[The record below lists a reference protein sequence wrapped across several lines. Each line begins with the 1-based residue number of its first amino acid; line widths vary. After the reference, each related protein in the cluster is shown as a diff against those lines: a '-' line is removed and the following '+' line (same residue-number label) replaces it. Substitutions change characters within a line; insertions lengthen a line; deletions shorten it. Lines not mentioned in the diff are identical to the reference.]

1 MTNILYTNGDD
12 ITLTIAGFAAYD
24 EIRHSATLPDAP
36 VRLFLSDTGSLD
48 LSAALGTVA
57 AELYTTAGPLG
68 TGSTVLV
75 MGAGD
80 DTLVSQGL
88 ADVIDGGA
96 GNDTF
101 YAADG
106 APTLRGGLG
115 DDSFTYA
122 PSFTSDPARF
132 EGGSGNDRFQLN
144 GTSTGQVT
152 LAGGLGM
159 DTLVIGD
166 STDVSTFTLLGIE
179 TVEIGFGGLIAT
191 RAQVAAFDQFTTL
204 LFPVVQIDMVDGG
217 RLDLRGALGTNALQL
232 TAMGAAIALISGN
245 QDDSLTGASGSDSLT
260 GNGGNDSLSGGAGD
274 DVVSGGTGND
284 VLSGGTGV
292 NRILGGDGD
301 DLILFAGQGD
311 ELFGGAGAD
320 VFLAGVGVSGV
331 VTVVGGSGIDAI
343 SRAQDITQWS
353 ITGVETLL
361 TNGATT
367 TATIGQ
373 LQSFGK
379 IRDTGSNIDETV
391 RLTLADGGVVSL
403 RDQVG
408 TCDLVVTTAAASTN
422 LTGGRGND
430 LLTAQGGADQLAGQE
445 GNDTLTGN
453 GGRDTLTG
461 GSGNDHMSGG
471 LDGDRLNGGT
481 GQDVLDGGVGQDQLT
496 GAAGADEF
504 ILQFGQGADRIVDF
518 EHGIDHIVLREAGF
532 TSVLSM
538 TVFIPDLH
546 FGLAATDPDHNL
558 IYDQATGSLFFDAD
572 GTGAE
577 AQVLIATLTSLP
589 ALDDLDFIMQL

>member
-1 MTNILYTNGDD
+1 MANILYTNGND
-12 ITLTIAGFAAYD
+12 ITLTISGFAVYD
-24 EIRHSATLPDAP
+24 EIRHSTTLPDAP
-36 VRLFLSDTGSLD
+36 VRLFLSDTGILD

-88 ADVIDGGA
+88 ADVIDGRA

-101 YAADG
+101 YAFLG
-106 APTLRGGLG
+106 ASTLRGGLG
-115 DDSFTYA
+115 DDSFIYA
-122 PSFTSDPARF
+122 PSFTSDPVRF
-132 EGGSGNDRFQLN
+132 EGGSGNDRFELN
-144 GTSTGQVT
+144 GTSTEQVT

-166 STDVSTFTLLGIE
+166 STDVSSFTLLGIE
-179 TVEIGFGGLIAT
+179 TVEIGFGGLTAT
-191 RAQVAAFDQFTTL
+191 WAQVAAFDQFTTL
-204 LFPVVQIDMVDGG
+204 MFPVVQIDMVDGG
-217 RLDLRGALGTNALQL
+217 RLDLRLALGTNALRL
-232 TAMGAAIALISGN
+232 TAMGAPIALICGIH
-245 QDDSLTGASGSDSLT
+245 DDTLTGASGSDSLT
-260 GNGGNDSLSGGAGD
+260 GNGGNDSLIGGAGD

-284 VLSGGTGV
+284 VLSGGSGV

-311 ELFGGAGAD
+311 YLSGGAGAD
-320 VFLAGVGVSGV
+320 VFLAELGVSGV

-353 ITGVETLL
+353 ITGIETLL
-361 TNGATT
+361 TNGTTT
-367 TATIGQ
+367 TATIAQ

-379 IRDTGSNIDETV
+379 IRETGSNFDETV

-408 TCDLVVTTAAASTN
+408 TCDLVVTTSAASTN

-445 GNDTLTGN
+445 GNDTLTGDV
-453 GGRDTLTG
+453 GRDTLTG

-471 LDGDRLNGGT
+471 LDCDRLNGGT
-481 GQDVLDGGVGQDQLT
+481 GQDVLDGSVGQDQLT

-518 EHGIDHIVLREAGF
+518 EHGIDQIVLRGAGF
-532 TSVLSM
+532 ISVLSL
-538 TVFIPDLH
+538 TVRIPDLH

-558 IYDQATGSLFFDAD
+558 IYDQASGSLFFDAD